1 MQQFSDT
8 IDVLTGE
15 AVQTS
20 VQLFSEGEYCVSLTF
35 GEAVFSFDNS
45 FEYSVEKNDNIIA
58 VETINFNP
66 TNSTKLI
73 KITYL
78 PTQDFSLLV
87 SWKVKSGAVEIEE
100 PKLYK
105 V

>member
-20 VQLFSEGEYCVSLTF
+20 VQLFSDGGCHISLTI
-35 GEAVFSFDNS
+35 GEAIFSFDNT
-45 FEYSVEKNDNIIA
+45 FEYNVQNNEKVIA
-58 VETINFNP
+58 VETVNLFSSN
-66 TNSTKLI
+66 TAKLL

-78 PTQDFSLLV
+78 QTEDAPISVL
-87 SWKVKSGAVEIEE
+87 WKVESGIVEIKE